1 MFFMV
6 LFCYLDDSQRDYK
19 ILDILKVRH
28 IPIVVMVLSSFV
40 FLIVST
46 SELITLSKTA
56 SKFVNNIFL
65 LFPVLMV
72 LGSYLTYDQTDIILQ
87 DYAGLVF
94 LA

>member
-1 MFFMV
+1 MV